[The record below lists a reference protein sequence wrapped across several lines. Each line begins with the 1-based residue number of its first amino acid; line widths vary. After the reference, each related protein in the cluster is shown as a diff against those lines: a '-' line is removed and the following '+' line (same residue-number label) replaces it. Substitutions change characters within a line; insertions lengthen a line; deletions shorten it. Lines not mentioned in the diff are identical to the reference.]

1 PWRFGRRR
9 PSRWLPIMETTE
21 FINAL
26 KQEWDRI
33 EDKYTVM
40 TLAATALL
48 RMWSRRSCIGNWHA
62 SCYSWSNEGCWHC
75 VQ

>member
-1 PWRFGRRR
+1 
-9 PSRWLPIMETTE
+9 METTE

-40 TLAATALL
+40 TLAATASL
-48 RMWSRRSCIGNWHA
+48 RMWSRRSCIGR
-62 SCYSWSNEGCWHC
+62 Y
-75 VQ
+75 